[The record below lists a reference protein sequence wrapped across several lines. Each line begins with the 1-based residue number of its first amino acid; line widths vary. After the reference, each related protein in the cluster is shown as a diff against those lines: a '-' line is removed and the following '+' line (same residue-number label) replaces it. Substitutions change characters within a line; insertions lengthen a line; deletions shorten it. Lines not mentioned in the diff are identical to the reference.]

1 MSIVW
6 PPWLPP
12 CGWLLKI
19 ASVSVII
26 FTKLRSKLGNLT
38 CEFLAWTCF
47 TSLFNLGTLL
57 IAVRLIFLLASQ
69 TSRNLF
75 LVWSCHWSSLIA
87 QYAGE
92 IEFFLALQLIVLTFL
107 ARSWLRVT
115 GNKIL
120 VQFNWSIL
128 MEKSSWCLMFSPR
141 QIKVFKFSATN
152 FKVFLNIWMT
162 CSYLLAPHRLT
173 STRHIAIPISCIFF
187 VSDKY
192 SLVSRTYYSFK
203 PGKFFLG
210 SQIPVFTCIHQTVY
224 TFA

>member
-92 IEFFLALQLIVLTFL
+92 IVLTFL

-162 CSYLLAPHRLT
+162 CS
-173 STRHIAIPISCIFF
+173 
-187 VSDKY
+187 
-192 SLVSRTYYSFK
+192 
-203 PGKFFLG
+203 
-210 SQIPVFTCIHQTVY
+210 
-224 TFA
+224 